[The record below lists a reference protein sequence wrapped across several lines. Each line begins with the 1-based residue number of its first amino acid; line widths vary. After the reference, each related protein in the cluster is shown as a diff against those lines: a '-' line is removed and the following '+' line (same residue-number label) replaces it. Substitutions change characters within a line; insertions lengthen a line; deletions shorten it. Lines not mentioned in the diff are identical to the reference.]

1 MYFDPPTGNAEI
13 STREQKVLPLVRL
26 LFSFCCRYIEC
37 CLTAFA
43 SMIRVLAVC
52 RFSTFSQSA
61 HPVQT
66 SRHEHQLATRSNR
79 QLHVS
84 LGGREDTP
92 GSHC

>member
-1 MYFDPPTGNAEI
+1 MYFDPPTGNAEAI
-13 STREQKVLPLVRL
+13 STREQKVLPLIRL
-26 LFSFCCRYIEC
+26 LVSFCCRYIES
-37 CLTAFA
+37 LALA
-43 SMIRVLAVC
+43 SMFRVLAVC